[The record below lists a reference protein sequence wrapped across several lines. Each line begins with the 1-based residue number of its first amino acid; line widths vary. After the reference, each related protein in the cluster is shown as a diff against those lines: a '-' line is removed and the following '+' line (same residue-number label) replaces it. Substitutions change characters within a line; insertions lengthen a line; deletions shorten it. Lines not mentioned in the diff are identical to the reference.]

1 MRANKARKRVMIQP
15 PERAIGPGDGGTRSG
30 DDTSEMHEPGGRKT
44 RDIFPLPL
52 LLEPS
57 DGLAVGCRK
66 TMRRK
71 QHQRHLVEETNRTI
85 QALNLMFCGSG
96 DRKRHFS
103 LDSHLFGEASAQ
115 WDSLEFIEEMV
126 KRMGKPPPDM
136 TCQGALSMLRAAG
149 GYTDDQPVG
158 SLASYD
164 PEGIS
169 LPEPGWQPIDLA
181 ELWGANGRCMVN
193 EFVRTKVLPPEE
205 ARVRLEEC
213 GDASG
218 WKDLLQFFE
227 TFARFRH
234 HRFFFAACTGEH
246 FNFLRDQKEWA
257 TADDSGCTTFQCS
270 FHRARSR
277 GFVHW

>member
-1 MRANKARKRVMIQP
+1 MQP

-149 GYTDDQPVG
+149 GYTRMTNPWVRWPRMIPKASRFLNLDG
-158 SLASYD
+158 S
-164 PEGIS
+164 
-169 LPEPGWQPIDLA
+169 
-181 ELWGANGRCMVN
+181 
-193 EFVRTKVLPPEE
+193 
-205 ARVRLEEC
+205 RLIWLSC
-213 GDASG
+213 GGPTGDAWSTS
-218 WKDLLQFFE
+218 LLE
-227 TFARFRH
+227 PKSCH
-234 HRFFFAACTGEH
+234 
-246 FNFLRDQKEWA
+246 LRRPE
-257 TADDSGCTTFQCS
+257 
-270 FHRARSR
+270 
-277 GFVHW
+277 